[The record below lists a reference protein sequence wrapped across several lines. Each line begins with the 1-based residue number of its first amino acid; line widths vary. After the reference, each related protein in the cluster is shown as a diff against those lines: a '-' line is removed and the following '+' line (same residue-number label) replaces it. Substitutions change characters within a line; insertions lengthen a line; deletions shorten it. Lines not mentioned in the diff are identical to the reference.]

1 MHFITFFHPSSKT
14 MQLGVIDKGFVYPF
28 SVAFKSEIP
37 YIYTDI
43 NVFIAHHTQEMLES
57 LRQVS
62 IHKPLCALDCVELL
76 APLPYPKQDVICLG
90 INYLEHAKESARFKN
105 EVFNEKREEA
115 VYFSKRVSKAIA
127 TNTKIPA
134 HTDLTSQLDYEVEL
148 GVILGHDA
156 YKVPKDKALEYV
168 FGYTIINDIS
178 ARDLQQKHKQ
188 WYAGKSLEGSL
199 PMGPCIVSADSLD
212 PQNLSIKSYVNGELR
227 QNSHTSLMIC
237 DVASA
242 ISELSYYF
250 KLQAGSILSM
260 GTPSG
265 VGMGFTPPKF
275 LKSGD
280 EVRCEI
286 EGIGVLCNVVE

>member
-1 MHFITFFHPSSKT
+1 MRLITFLHPSSNAP
-14 MQLGVIDKGFVYPF
+14 QLGVIEKNFVYPF
-28 SVAFKSEIP
+28 SSIFKSAIP
-37 YIYTDI
+37 QIYTDM

-57 LRQVS
+57 LKQVS
-62 IHKPLCALDCVELL
+62 AHKPLCALDSMELL
-76 APLPYPKQDVICLG
+76 SPIPHPKQDVICLG
-90 INYLEHAKESARFKN
+90 INYLEHAKESARFKK
-105 EVFNEKREEA
+105 ETLDEKRENA
-115 VYFSKRVSKAIA
+115 VYFSKRVNMAIA
-127 TNTKIPA
+127 TNAKIPA
-134 HTDLTSQLDYEVEL
+134 HTELTNQLDYEVEL
-148 GVILGHDA
+148 GVILGRDA
-156 YKVPKDKALEYV
+156 YRVSKDNALEYV

-178 ARDLQQKHKQ
+178 ARNLQQKHKQ

-199 PMGPCIVSADSLD
+199 PMGPWIETELN

-227 QNSHTSLMIC
+227 QNSHTSLMIF
-237 DVASA
+237 DVASV
-242 ISELSYYF
+242 ICELSSYC

-286 EGIGVLCNVVE
+286 EGIGILCNAIE